1 MSDLLR
7 SQTDLLILAVLQ
19 SGPEHGYAI
28 IDQIK
33 QRSEGS
39 FALPEGTIYPVL
51 HRLEREGLLS
61 STWSEVA
68 GRRRRVYELTG
79 AGRESLRVRQ
89 EDWRQF
95 ARAMQA
101 VVGGAS

>member
-1 MSDLLR
+1 MSDLWR

-19 SGPEHGYAI
+19 PGPEHGYAI
-28 IDQIK
+28 IEQIK
-33 QRSEGS
+33 QRSQGS
-39 FALPEGTIYPVL
+39 FVLAEGTIYPVL
-51 HRLEREGLLS
+51 HRMEREGLLRS
-61 STWSEVA
+61 SWSQAA

-79 AGRESLRVRQ
+79 AGRESLRAREQ
-89 EDWRQF
+89 DWRQF